1 MRSKSDRHC
10 SRSAIDDTDCI
21 TMHLDADG
29 RAIKLDKIFDCRDFV
44 QQHSAYAR
52 LALEAHVASSLAV
65 VFPAL
70 PLLVS

>member
-1 MRSKSDRHC
+1 
-10 SRSAIDDTDCI
+10 
-21 TMHLDADG
+21 MHLDADG
-29 RAIKLDKIFDCRDFV
+29 RAIKLDKIFDGRDFV

-65 VFPAL
+65 VFLAL